1 MDARNL
7 VRYRDRIALSVLSTL
22 IALGLW
28 QGYGA
33 WLFGRVH

>member
-1 MDARNL
+1 MDARKL
-7 VRYRDRIALSVLSTL
+7 VRHFDRIALCVLSLL